1 MGQKGLAEIL
11 QHSLPFS
18 LYKFYVVADGRL
30 EVCVH
35 CSQSFYLLCWAL
47 GEAQAH
53 LVLFFLFSY
62 YTQHTALQVQRLHC
76 PLCYSPVEIG
86 STFSYWCG
94 SFCFFL
100 LIHITGKKTHNFMA
114 HKLLILSNFIL
125 SGPWKTLNTSER
137 LWDRC
142 LYISL
147 GMENKRCSNLV
158 KCTYP
163 GTLPASMG
171 EVFHCVNSL
180 KMQTLH
186 LSSRDVWKGSIMA
199 VTSTTLKTCASP
211 VTDIKLVSKQ

>member
-1 MGQKGLAEIL
+1 MCPL
-11 QHSLPFS
+11 QPEF
-18 LYKFYVVADGRL
+18 
-30 EVCVH
+30 
-35 CSQSFYLLCWAL
+35 LLCWAL

-76 PLCYSPVEIG
+76 PLCYSPVENR
-86 STFSYWCG
+86 
-94 SFCFFL
+94 
-100 LIHITGKKTHNFMA
+100 IHILLLMWVLLLLPFNTYNREKKNNFMA

-125 SGPWKTLNTSER
+125 SGPRKALNTSER

-147 GMENKRCSNLV
+147 GRENKRCCSNLV
-158 KCTYP
+158 RCTYP

-186 LSSRDVWKGSIMA
+186 LSSRGVWKGSIMA
-199 VTSTTLKTCASP
+199 VTSATLKTCASP